1 MSKIFQRRGLLLAAV
16 VPAFLVAGCAV
27 GGNGTQAMKG
37 EANQATPT
45 EETTEETSPGETESP
60 EGPESGGP
68 EETGSEGATP
78 TATSSGAGLPRSAV
92 EDFFSALKSG
102 NLDQVVSAFASTA
115 VVELDGAP
123 TAESTDAIRALVQKV
138 LQGGSAKQATYT
150 VDDVRTIGDKNAVVR
165 STSKAGNSTHREL
178 FLLMKDGAE
187 WKITELMNNKP
198 S

>member
-16 VPAFLVAGCAV
+16 IPAFLVAGCAV

-37 EANQATPT
+37 EAAQETPT

-60 EGPESGGP
+60 ESGQP
-68 EETGSEGATP
+68 EETGSAGATP

-102 NLDQVVSAFASTA
+102 NLDQVVSAFAGTA

-138 LQGGSAKQATYT
+138 LQGEGAKQATYT

-165 STSKAGNSTHREL
+165 STSKVGNSTHREL

-187 WKITELMNNKP
+187 WKITELMNNRP

>member
-37 EANQATPT
+37 AAASPT
-45 EETTEETSPGETESP
+45 EETTEETSPGETETG
-60 EGPESGGP
+60 EP
-68 EETGSEGATP
+68 EETISEGATP

-102 NLDQVVSAFASTA
+102 NLDQVVGAFASTA

-123 TAESTDAIRALVQKV
+123 TAESPDAIRALVQKV

-150 VDDVRTIGDKNAVVR
+150 VDDVRTIGDKDAVVR
-165 STSKAGNSTHREL
+165 STSKSGNSTHREL